1 MCELIKA
8 IRPTDLKE
16 APAGSAILRAFRVLD
31 AITASPDGVTLA
43 ELCRAVGLPKA
54 TVFRILSTLEQDG
67 LVAREPGHRRFL
79 AGARLAKLA
88 GSVLIGSPHRAA
100 RRAILDEL
108 VETVGET
115 CNLTVPNGHEV
126 LYLDRVEAGPRPG
139 KGLRQGSGLP
149 LYAAATGK
157 LFLSEMSDR
166 ARERF
171 TRQVP
176 RVPYTSHTLVEYAA
190 LERDLCQIR
199 RRGYATD
206 QEEYLPGRCCVAVA
220 VRASDSRIVA
230 ALSVEAN
237 VERTPLSELVEFLP
251 QLASAAQAI
260 AGTIEA

>member
-1 MCELIKA
+1 LSNA
-8 IRPTDLKE
+8 ARPTDLKE

-31 AITASPDGVTLA
+31 AITERPEGVTLA
-43 ELCRAVGLPKA
+43 ELCRAVGLPKP

-67 LVAREPGHRRFL
+67 LVAREPGQRRFL
-79 AGARLAKLA
+79 AGTRLARLA
-88 GSVLIGSPHRAA
+88 GSVLIGSPQRAA
-100 RRAILDEL
+100 RRAILEEL

-126 LYLDRVEAGPRPG
+126 LYLDRVEAEPRPG
-139 KGLRQGSGLP
+139 QRVRQGSSLP

-157 LFLSEMSDR
+157 LFLSEMPSR

-176 RVPYTSHTLVEYAA
+176 RVPYTSHTLVECAA
-190 LERDLCQIR
+190 LEKDLCQIR

-230 ALSVEAN
+230 ALSVEAA
-237 VERTPLSELVEFLP
+237 VGRTPLSELVEFLP
-251 QLASAAQAI
+251 QLTSAAEAI
-260 AGTIEA
+260 AGTMEV